1 MHHWC
6 YGSKFNDYVEAFGG
20 NTFAAILY
28 VSNIARHRAKSVHNC
43 ITESQAISWVI
54 TGVEPKMLRKN
65 LEYRKIRK
73 TLDLRYA
80 EDRLIYIDDKL
91 VREAT
96 RETILE
102 SRKQKHLIYK
112 YKDIF
117 DEPHKARV
125 RILSNIIWDEMM
137 KIRIDNMI

>member
-1 MHHWC
+1 MTHWC
-6 YGSKFNDYVEAFGG
+6 YDSKFNTYVEAFGG
-20 NTFAAILY
+20 NTFAAIDY
-28 VSNIARHRAKSVHNC
+28 VSKVARHRAKSVHNC

-54 TGVEPKMLRKN
+54 TGIEPKTLRKN

-80 EDRLIYIDDKL
+80 EDRLFYIDDKL

-102 SRKQKHLIYK
+102 SREKKHLIYK

-117 DEPHKARV
+117 DEPRKARV
-125 RILSNIIWDEMM
+125 RILSNIIWDEMR

>member
-1 MHHWC
+1 MTHWC
-6 YGSKFNDYVEAFGG
+6 YDSKFNTYVEAFDGSI
-20 NTFAAILY
+20 FAAIDY
-28 VSNIARHRAKSVHNC
+28 VSKIARHRAKSVHNC

-54 TGVEPKMLRKN
+54 TGVEPKTLRKN

-80 EDRLIYIDDKL
+80 EDRLFYIDDKL

-102 SRKQKHLIYK
+102 SREKKHLIYK

-117 DEPHKARV
+117 DEPRKARV
-125 RILSNIIWDEMM
+125 RILSNIIWEEMR
-137 KIRIDNMI
+137 KIQIDNMV